1 MPLKE
6 CMKKKKPYMVHE
18 EAIGGVDGC
27 PSSQPFLHCEKGLC
41 EQDDKGRSSTWTSL
55 CTYCWNQPMPA
66 PDDIPKQCCRCKI
79 SGVPLMKSAN
89 EYCHC
94 CNSDCDGTQCK
105 WRYEDDVRKL
115 LEEVEES
122 K

>member
-1 MPLKE
+1 MTLKE

-41 EQDDKGRSSTWTSL
+41 EQDDKGRGSTWTSL

-66 PDDIPKQCCRCKI
+66 PDDIPKHCCRCKI

-89 EYCHC
+89 GGLYCA
-94 CNSDCDGTQCK
+94 DCAGFLK
-105 WRYEDDVRKL
+105 
-115 LEEVEES
+115 
-122 K
+122 